1 MSHDPLGVAHREAYV
16 APTGTVYL
24 DPRKTVNDMVFDPE
38 DPTAACIRSHR
49 GSLHIGLYGVTVTA
63 PDGSSWMY
71 PWRVVQAVQI
81 DTVKATGDSPR
92 VTT

>member
-1 MSHDPLGVAHREAYV
+1 MRPDPMGEAHREDYV

-24 DPRKTVNDMVFDPE
+24 DPSKTVNDMVFHPE
-38 DPTAACIRSHR
+38 DPTTACIRSHR

-81 DTVKATGDSPR
+81 DPVNAPGDSPR
-92 VTT
+92 ATT